1 MLSKK
6 SQLKH
11 AIALVAFI
19 AFMGMILACGSSQPA
34 VKTGDSYYYPDR
46 AMTTDSVA
54 AENTGDFA
62 MYAE

>member
-6 SQLKH
+6 SKFRN

-19 AFMGMILACGSSQPA
+19 AFMGMIIACISS
-34 VKTGDSYYYPDR
+34 KTVVEGDSNNRSDR
-46 AMTTDSVA
+46 AMTTDRVA
-54 AENTGDFA
+54 AVNTGDFA

>member
-6 SQLKH
+6 SQFRN

-19 AFMGMILACGSSQPA
+19 AFMGMILACGSS
-34 VKTGDSYYYPDR
+34 KTVVAGDSNNRSDR

>member
-6 SQLKH
+6 SKFRN

-19 AFMGMILACGSSQPA
+19 AFMGMILACGTS
-34 VKTGDSYYYPDR
+34 KTVVVDGNSNNRSDR

-54 AENTGDFA
+54 AEDTGDFA
-62 MYAE
+62 MYVE